1 LLGGA
6 PPPKRSEGCS
16 ALRRRRHGAE
26 GAAAINALAGARAG
40 GELSLPRGLS
50 DLDLSRCS
58 EAQLRTGRRLRQGV
72 VENFPPPGDLKKE
85 EALKELLHADDLYA
99 VKRLTALA
107 AYDPTKLRV
116 TKADLAP
123 KEIEDLVSPEARA
136 LAEDPDKFI
145 IKDDAE
151 LADDV
156 DHGRLPGRPCWD
168 PVLRHNLD
176 KKKEFLKLL
185 HHAGL
190 LTWRRR
196 SRCRVGCFFV
206 ETKGGMIRLVVDAR
220 WVNALC
226 RPPPHSRLAV
236 PSALARLSVAG
247 ENLHIHEVDLAEAA
261 VAGPMAAE
269 SGTEDKL
276 EGDGVSLVG
285 FGVDLTDGFYQF
297 KSKKMAS
304 FFGLDF
310 CLTAWEI
317 EAWLGKYPAGL

>member
-1 LLGGA
+1 VPLPVLLGRGRCLA
-6 PPPKRSEGCS
+6 GLPRRSAQRAARRCS
-16 ALRRRRHGAE
+16 VAHMVAE
-26 GAAAINALAGARAG
+26 AAAAINALAGARAG
-40 GELSLPRGLS
+40 GELTLPRGLS

-58 EAQLRTGRRLRQGV
+58 DAQLRAGRRLRQGV

-168 PVLRHNLD
+168 PVLRHNTE
-176 KKKEFLKLL
+176 KK
-185 HHAGL
+185 
-190 LTWRRR
+190 R
-196 SRCRVGCFFV
+196 SFSSCS
-206 ETKGGMIRLVVDAR
+206 T
-220 WVNALC
+220 
-226 RPPPHSRLAV
+226 
-236 PSALARLSVAG
+236 
-247 ENLHIHEVDLAEAA
+247 
-261 VAGPMAAE
+261 
-269 SGTEDKL
+269 T
-276 EGDGVSLVG
+276 
-285 FGVDLTDGFYQF
+285 
-297 KSKKMAS
+297 
-304 FFGLDF
+304 
-310 CLTAWEI
+310 TAC
-317 EAWLGKYPAGL
+317 